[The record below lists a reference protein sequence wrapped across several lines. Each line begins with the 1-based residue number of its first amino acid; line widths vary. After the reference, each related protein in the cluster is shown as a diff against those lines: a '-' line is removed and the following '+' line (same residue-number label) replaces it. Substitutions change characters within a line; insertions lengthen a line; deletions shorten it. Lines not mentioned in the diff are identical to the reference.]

1 MVPSDPGQLTGV
13 AEGIELDAAVVTCA
27 AMLLAVDDIDEDPE
41 DDELDELEDSELDE
55 LEDSEDNELEDIEL
69 EALEE
74 IELLRLEEAEDER
87 ELEELEEL
95 EELGE
100 LEELEE
106 GEDTEPGAGVIVD
119 INTVDELLVVVVTAG
134 AATILMAPTLPVL

>member
-1 MVPSDPGQLTGV
+1 LEFVYVVPSDPGQLTGV

-41 DDELDELEDSELDE
+41 DDEL
-55 LEDSEDNELEDIEL
+55 EDIEL
-69 EALEE
+69 DELEE
-74 IELLRLEEAEDER
+74 IELLRLEEAKDER

-95 EELGE
+95 A
-100 LEELEE
+100 ELEE
-106 GEDTEPGAGVIVD
+106 GEVTEPGAGVIVD
-119 INTVDELLVVVVTAG
+119 MNTVDELLVVTAG